1 MKFTAPLIALLSA
14 TGAFAAPA
22 ANTKSMMA
30 AGNQWT
36 IQDLSRVCNTADT
49 TCTWNFKIFPGS
61 GAATACKYVIS
72 GAGAS
77 KKNGGPS
84 KCGNFQITS
93 GWSGQFGA
101 DKGFTT
107 LSVVSTGKHI
117 IYPAYTDKQ
126 LAGGKVVKP
135 DQSYTPAA
143 LP

>member
-1 MKFTAPLIALLSA
+1 MKFTASLVALLSA
-14 TGAFAAPA
+14 TGALAAPA
-22 ANTKSMMA
+22 AGAVSMMA

-36 IQDLSRVCNTADT
+36 IQSLNRVCNAADT

-61 GAATACKYVIS
+61 GTATACKYVVS

-77 KKNGGPS
+77 TKNGGPT

-93 GWSGQFGA
+93 GWSGQFGPGN
-101 DKGFTT
+101 GFTT
-107 LSVVSTGKHI
+107 MSVVSTGKHI

-135 DQSYTPAA
+135 DQAYTPAS